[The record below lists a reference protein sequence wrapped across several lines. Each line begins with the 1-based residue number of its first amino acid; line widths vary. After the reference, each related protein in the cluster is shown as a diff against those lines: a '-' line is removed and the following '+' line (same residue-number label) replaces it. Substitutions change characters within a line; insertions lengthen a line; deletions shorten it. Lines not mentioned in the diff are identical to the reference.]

1 MTSYRLF
8 LLAGCV
14 SLGLCAGCATSPA
27 RQDKHIEAEQVCV
40 TNIDKS
46 KAVQVAEDVLAGM
59 HFAIEKAD
67 LDSGLIRTRPLSG
80 AQFFEFWRS
89 DNVGPFN
96 AALANLHSIRR
107 TAEVR
112 VQQQGQR
119 VFIHCDVQIQKLS
132 LPGHGPVGSPG
143 APVRRLSLGPAQAK
157 SMTWIDLGKD
167 TELTVEIL
175 RRISSRL

>member
-1 MTSYRLF
+1 MTRYRQY
-8 LLAGCV
+8 LLAGCIG
-14 SLGLCAGCATSPA
+14 LGLCAGCATTPA
-27 RQDKHIEAEQVCV
+27 RQDQHVEVEQVCA
-40 TNIDKS
+40 TNVDKS
-46 KAVQVAEDVLAGM
+46 QAVQIAQDVLAEM

-67 LDSGLIRTRPLSG
+67 PNTGLIKTWPLSG

-89 DNVGPFN
+89 DNVGLFN

-112 VQQQGQR
+112 VQPQGDR
-119 VFIHCDVQIQKLS
+119 VFIRCDVQIQKLS
-132 LPGHGPVGSPG
+132 LPEQGPTGSPG
-143 APVRRLSLGPAQAK
+143 APLRMLALSPEQAK

-167 TELTVEIL
+167 PELAGEIL